1 MSVCLAF
8 HPRFLLRSLRGVVAS
23 LSLNW
28 GYERQF
34 ASWFLTG
41 DSKLLAVQFLRD
53 SEIVEANCT
62 CCPRR
67 SLTGFC
73 FVLVTPE
80 LGCLLSIKAKIVI
93 VIAYYSSWTCFLVIN
108 FLGLHSHH
116 LSVSIFV
123 SQFHLT
129 ARLGYYVLYLLR
141 FWVLVILL
149 NWCWLCCIFS
159 RSTRK
164 SASQNP
170 SQWVIY
176 GWSLLAATDH
186 KLHLFCEFAILLSD
200 IGFILLLIASNSSPP
215 SIQNSLKSKP
225 GSADFIGTRSE
236 ISQPNYARIQ
246 DIWDIWCGGTDYKSG
261 LLGSRSLV
269 GGSKEVWTCSQICS
283 VIPDYCY

>member
-8 HPRFLLRSLRGVVAS
+8 HLRFLLRSLRGVVAS
-23 LSLNW
+23 LSFNW

-34 ASWFLTG
+34 ASWFLRG

-53 SEIVEANCT
+53 SGIVEANCT

-93 VIAYYSSWTCFLVIN
+93 VIAYYSSWTSFLVTN
-108 FLGLHSHH
+108 FLVLHSHH

-129 ARLGYYVLYLLR
+129 ASLGYYLLYLLR

-149 NWCWLCCIFS
+149 NWCWLYCIFS

-170 SQWVIY
+170 SWSVIY
-176 GWSLLAATDH
+176 GWSLFAATDD
-186 KLHLFCEFAILLSD
+186 KLHLFCEFAVLLSD
-200 IGFILLLIASNSSPP
+200 MGFLLLLIASNSSPP
-215 SIQNSLKSKP
+215 IHTKQPQIQTRKCQFHWHKIWNKSVKL
-225 GSADFIGTRSE
+225 
-236 ISQPNYARIQ
+236 
-246 DIWDIWCGGTDYKSG
+246 C
-261 LLGSRSLV
+261 
-269 GGSKEVWTCSQICS
+269 
-283 VIPDYCY
+283 